1 VAPSRSP
8 RPLELLAAFGVAL
21 LALVLLRP
29 ASLATPYW
37 WDAAAVYVPGAEWL
51 NTHGFDASPGHFPS
65 DLGRGHTPGFYL
77 ILALVFRVFGTS
89 PTTGHALVLAFSAAA
104 LAFTYGLGVTWLD
117 RPRALLA
124 TLLVAFA
131 PLYLTMSSEALP
143 EIPMTA
149 LTVLALFLFAQ
160 RRFLGAALAATALV
174 LVKEVGLATPAA
186 LAGASLFMAWRTPSE
201 RRAWLRAAA
210 LQVIPLVFL
219 AAFFVW
225 QRVREG
231 WWVLPYHAG
240 LFSEHHDLGEQ
251 LGRVLGSSLV
261 ADGRG
266 VALVVALLLALFA
279 RRLGLASART
289 PPAMDRPIALAIAL
303 VVLAN
308 FVFFAKMFFLERY
321 VLPLHPLIALAIAR
335 AVPPP
340 LPDDRRGFAA
350 GTLATSIACVVALAV
365 RWDGEGFDSGE
376 TTFRYLHAVNVHQRL
391 LGDIP
396 SSSTI
401 LTTWPMTDEMRS
413 PYLGY
418 VKSPVKAIS
427 LEWVEATGKHPTV
440 DGVIVFTTMGN
451 APRLRAQAA
460 ERGFHVARMERE
472 SGATLE
478 LWTP

>member
-1 VAPSRSP
+1 M
-8 RPLELLAAFGVAL
+8 AL
-21 LALVLLRP
+21 LALVALRP

-77 ILALVFRVFGTS
+77 VLALAFRLFGTS
-89 PTTGHALVLAFSAAA
+89 PTTGHALVLGFSAAA
-104 LAFTYGLGVTWLD
+104 LTFTYALGVTWLD
-117 RPRALLA
+117 RPRAVLA

-149 LTVLALFLFAQ
+149 LTLLAVLLFAQ
-160 RRFLGAALAATALV
+160 RKFLGAALAATALV

-186 LAGASLFMAWRTPSE
+186 LAGASLFLAWKVPGE
-201 RRAWLRAAA
+201 RRAWIRAA
-210 LQVIPLVFL
+210 LFQLIPLVFL

-240 LFSEHHDLGEQ
+240 LFSEHHDLAEQ
-251 LGRVLGSSLV
+251 LARVLGSSLV

-266 VALVVALLLALFA
+266 VALVVALALAVGA
-279 RRLGLASART
+279 RRLGIA
-289 PPAMDRPIALAIAL
+289 PPSSPSQMDRPIALAIAL

-321 VLPLHPLIALAIAR
+321 VLPLHPLIALAIVR
-335 AVPPP
+335 MVPAPQP
-340 LPDDRRGFAA
+340 GDRRGFAA
-350 GTLATSIACVVALAV
+350 GALATGIACITALAV
-365 RWDGEGFDSGE
+365 RWGGEGFDSGE
-376 TTFRYLHAVNVHQRL
+376 TTFRYLHAVNVHERML
-391 LGDIP
+391 RDVPAP
-396 SSSTI
+396 STV
-401 LTTWPMTDEMRS
+401 LTTWPMTDEMRA

-418 VKSPVKAIS
+418 VKSPIKAIS
-427 LEWVEATGKHPTV
+427 LEWVEATGNHPHV
-440 DGVIVFTTMGN
+440 DAVIVFTTMGN

-460 ERGFHVARMERE
+460 ERGFHLARTEE
-472 SGATLE
+472 EGGAALE